1 MPTQIEKTIEQISA
15 SCCRPAS
22 SGSGDVPVTLDLIL
36 IVLLAVLV
44 LALMGDRWL

>member
-1 MPTQIEKTIEQISA
+1 MLSA
-15 SCCRPAS
+15 RIQRL
-22 SGSGDVPVTLDLIL
+22 GDVPVALDLIL